1 MHADCLPHQKTKLE
15 GLKRAD
21 GGDSSSS
28 FCPCS
33 QRPSAEC
40 MLIASLIRL
49 LVQGRRPPRWP
60 IRAWRAPERKV
71 AARAGG
77 ASFRCRGGPARGSH
91 VRRRFVCG
99 RARGARSHDNA
110 LGAAAAP
117 ARAPVRHGI
126 AHRWVR
132 ADCMLIAYSLH
143 LHSLHTHCTPIAHSL
158 HTHCTP
164 IAHSL
169 HTHCTLAVA
178 HRWVRALR
186 GARGRSPIRLTWH
199 AAWRTHGRVAA

>member
-1 MHADCLPHQKTKLE
+1 MTPCARVSSGPPT
-15 GLKRAD
+15 
-21 GGDSSSS
+21 GG
-28 FCPCS
+28 
-33 QRPSAEC
+33 
-40 MLIASLIRL
+40 RL

-60 IRAWRAPERKV
+60 IRAWGAPERKV

-77 ASFRCRGGPARGSH
+77 ASVRCRGGPARGSH
-91 VRRRFVCG
+91 VRRLFVCG

-117 ARAPVRHGI
+117 ARAPVRHGV

-132 ADCMLIAYSLH
+132 ADCSTHCILIAHLLH
-143 LHSLHTHCTPIAHSL
+143 TYCTLLAFLLHTDCTLIAHALHTHCTRIAHYV
-158 HTHCTP
+158 
-164 IAHSL
+164 HSY
-169 HTHCTLAVA
+169 CTLAVA

-186 GARGRSPIRLTWH
+186 GTRGRPPIRPTWH